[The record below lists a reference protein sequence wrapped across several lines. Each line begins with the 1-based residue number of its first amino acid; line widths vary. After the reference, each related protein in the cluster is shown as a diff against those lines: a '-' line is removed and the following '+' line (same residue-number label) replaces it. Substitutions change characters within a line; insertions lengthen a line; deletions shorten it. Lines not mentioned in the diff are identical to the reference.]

1 MAHPYLLT
9 KFMFILSRIFFFLLI
24 IDGTIENNI
33 HSRIKRQD
41 RRKSP
46 RPGETPKQGDRLQV
60 VDRLAQPTQN
70 SDVIK
75 RILSR
80 NPNDYY
86 GILGL
91 DKRATWSDV
100 HKAYS
105 KLNLLVHPDKN
116 KSPDATK
123 ATQML
128 NKARDELRK
137 ILLDQNGRPRT
148 VKTEISVTVKMNY
161 NRNQDVVP
169 ETEMTTTEPRATVKK
184 KDTLSSSN
192 LMYLVSGFAIFIVG
206 IVFLAKHF
214 KQSQQPMKIVT
225 SEVIFIPERN
235 SDASETND
243 DGDPTNNR
251 NHDL

>member
-1 MAHPYLLT
+1 
-9 KFMFILSRIFFFLLI
+9 MFILSRIFFFLLI
-24 IDGTIENNI
+24 IDDTIENDI
-33 HSRIKRQD
+33 HSRIKRQE
-41 RRKSP
+41 RRKFS
-46 RPGETPKQGDRLQV
+46 RPGETSKQSDRLHV

-128 NKARDELRK
+128 NRARDELRK

-148 VKTEISVTVKMNY
+148 VKTEISVTVNMNY
-161 NRNQDVVP
+161 AKNQNVVH
-169 ETEMTTTEPRATVKK
+169 ETAMTTTEPRATLKE

-192 LMYLVSGFAIFIVG
+192 PMYLIIGFAISIVG
-206 IVFLAKHF
+206 IVLLAKHF

-225 SEVIFIPERN
+225 SEVIVIPECN
-235 SDASETND
+235 SDASEIND
-243 DGDPTNNR
+243 DGDPMNNR
-251 NHDL
+251 NYDLLNT